1 MPGVAAAGS
10 VSIDSPVGGEAG
22 QTPILLAPSPGAGD
36 AAYDIRLLRRNARA
50 TTEPPCR
57 RPVPSEKVRLWL
69 AAPHTGEIRCQCG
82 PPTSAFWRKHPS
94 QLICEL
100 TR

>member
-1 MPGVAAAGS
+1 MRRFAPDARCRGGGLSVDRLASGRGS
-10 VSIDSPVGGEAG
+10 RTNSNTSRQVPARVI
-22 QTPILLAPSPGAGD
+22 D

-69 AAPHTGEIRCQCG
+69 AAPHTGEIR
-82 PPTSAFWRKHPS
+82 PRNRSTSEHIIL
-94 QLICEL
+94 Q
-100 TR
+100 